1 MVETLEDVKHV
12 REIASRLEELGVPR
26 KTTDKI
32 RRWVKGEAKR
42 LRDEAR
48 ENLKGSPRLG

>member
-1 MVETLEDVKHV
+1 MIETLEDVQRV

-26 KTTDKI
+26 KTTDRI
-32 RRWVKGEAKR
+32 RKWAKGEAKR

-48 ENLKGSPRLG
+48 RDLRGEK